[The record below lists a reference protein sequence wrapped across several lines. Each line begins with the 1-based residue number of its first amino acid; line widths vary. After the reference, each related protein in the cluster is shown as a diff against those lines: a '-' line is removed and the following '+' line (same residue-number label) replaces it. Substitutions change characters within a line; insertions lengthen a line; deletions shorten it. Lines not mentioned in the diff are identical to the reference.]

1 MNEKREM
8 QNLLNRSLSGLK
20 EDPFLARRVIAQGKE
35 EPEMKKKISF
45 AFILAMVLLALLTV
59 AAVAEV
65 LGINVFE
72 LFGKTDSRYAE
83 LAPYTTLESTP
94 EVSVNSEELGQTDA
108 AINSAYYDG
117 TSLIVGYAIRNGS
130 HMEEYLP
137 DETLAAEMT
146 QMDNN
151 LVWAADNDEEGELIT
166 AWVQAR
172 DEGRKAGLVQ
182 YHVWPSDHTETD
194 DGIDIGPA
202 AEESREGEDGF
213 MYTMRDYGQPLAEE
227 LRNLDELTVN
237 IRLYRGAEYLYFDG
251 EKTWTLQKTE
261 PAGVMRAVVQKIG
274 AETPT
279 YKGTGSFKG
288 MDVSVSAI
296 ASASHAALDIHFSAP
311 LPQLPEGSW
320 YSYWLTDETGTALC
334 DNEVREDGTNV
345 VAATFEGTGT
355 VPQELRLRITEE
367 KEGSDGTH
375 EVVNESEVIILIPS
389 GRER

>member
-45 AFILAMVLLALLTV
+45 AFIIAMVLLALLTA

-72 LFGKTDSRYAE
+72 LFGKTETRYAE

-94 EVSVNSEELGQTDA
+94 EVSVDSEELGRTDA
-108 AINSAYYDG
+108 EINSAYYDG

-130 HMEEYLP
+130 HMEECIP
-137 DETLAAEMT
+137 DEAMAAEMT
-146 QMDNN
+146 RLDNN
-151 LVWAADNDEEGELIT
+151 LVWAASNEEESKLIM
-166 AWVQAR
+166 AWMQAR
-172 DEGRKAGLVQ
+172 DEGRKTGLVR
-182 YHVWPSDHTETD
+182 YSVCPSDHTETD
-194 DGIDIGPA
+194 EGIDLGPA
-202 AEESREGEDGF
+202 TEETRQGEDGF
-213 MYTMRDYGQPLAEE
+213 EYTMRDYGTPLAEE
-227 LRNLDELTVN
+227 LRNLDQLTVN
-237 IRLYRGAEYLYFDG
+237 IRLYREAEYLYFDG
-251 EKTWTLQKTE
+251 ENTWTLQKTE
-261 PAGVMRAVVQKIG
+261 PAGAMRAVVQKAG
-274 AETPT
+274 TETPAYT
-279 YKGTGSFKG
+279 GTGSFKG
-288 MDVSVSAI
+288 MDVSVSAT

-367 KEGSDGTH
+367 QEDSDGTH

-389 GRER
+389 GREG